1 MPETE
6 NRPPGRPPEYLAAEL
21 HRALTEDPRC
31 AEQGVRVRIRGDV
44 VVLDG
49 EVGNAERRRRL
60 EDVVREIAP
69 DAQIH
74 NDVHV
79 TATPGPGE
87 CEDLGD

>member
-1 MPETE
+1 MSQTH
-6 NRPPGRPPEYLAAEL
+6 NRPAGRPPEYLAAEL
-21 HRALTEDPRC
+21 HRALTEDPRT
-31 AEQGVRVRIRGDV
+31 AEQGVRVRIRGDL

-49 EVGNAERRRRL
+49 EVSTAQRRSLL
-60 EDVVREIAP
+60 ETVVHEIAP

>member
-1 MPETE
+1 MAQTQNHPA
-6 NRPPGRPPEYLAAEL
+6 GRPPEYLAAEL
-21 HRALTEDPRC
+21 HRALTEDPRT

-49 EVGNAERRRRL
+49 EVGTAQRRRLL
-60 EDVVREIAP
+60 EDVVHEIAP

>member
-1 MPETE
+1 MSQNH
-6 NRPPGRPPEYLAAEL
+6 NRAAGRPPEYLAAEL
-21 HRALTEDPRC
+21 HRALTEDPRT

-49 EVGNAERRRRL
+49 EVGTAQRRRLL
-60 EDVVREIAP
+60 EDVVHEIAP

-79 TATPGPGE
+79 AAMPGPGE